1 MNVID
6 CLNTRRSGRVYTDQP
21 ISRETLQ
28 ELINLGIKAPTGSN
42 YQPWG
47 FVAIQDKDVIDRL
60 SETIKADMLANL
72 DSLPAFKQ
80 YEKWMTN
87 PKFHVFNRAET
98 ILVVYGDTQTPWYVY
113 DCTMAAYNIMLA
125 AWEKQ
130 IGTCWIG
137 FAHMLFATPEFKA
150 QYHVP
155 EHFELVCP
163 MSMGYLKNIPGP
175 NERKPAVI
183 FNW

>member
-1 MNVID
+1 MV
-6 CLNTRRSGRVYTDQP
+6 
-21 ISRETLQ
+21 
-28 ELINLGIKAPTGSN
+28 
-42 YQPWG
+42 
-47 FVAIQDKDVIDRL
+47 IQDKPELDRL
-60 SETIKADMLANL
+60 SEAIKADLLANI
-72 DSLPAFKQ
+72 DYLPGLKQ

-98 ILVVYGDTQTPWYVY
+98 VLTVYGDTRTPWYVY

-125 AWEKQ
+125 AWDKN

-137 FAHMLFATPEFKA
+137 MAHKWFSTPEFKA
-150 QYHVP
+150 LYNVP
-155 EHFELVCP
+155 EYFELVCP
-163 MSMGYLKNIPGP
+163 MSMGYLKNQPGP